1 MRDFEYHAPAT
12 LQEALD
18 LLSTHRETARV
29 LAGGT
34 DLMLMLTDR
43 VVAPE
48 HVIDIKGI
56 PEVTRYEWSGD
67 GALTIGATTLCRQLE
82 TDPQVIDRFPGLS
95 EAASEVGSWQIRNMG
110 TVGGNLCTASPSAEI
125 GPILLA
131 LDAEVEI
138 AGPKGR
144 RTVPIGQ
151 FHTGVRRTVLEPDEL
166 LLEVRIPAPKGRTGS
181 NYIKLKERQKMD
193 IAFVGVASV
202 VELEPGDGV
211 VKQARI
217 VLGAVAVTP
226 IHAEQAE
233 AKLRG
238 QRLTDELVVEA
249 GRLAAEAAKPI
260 SDIRASA
267 DYRRSMVDVL
277 TQRTLRQA
285 LAVAQSR

>member
-18 LLSTHRETARV
+18 LLSTHSETARV

-48 HVIDIKGI
+48 HVIDIKGV

-67 GALTIGATTLCRQLE
+67 GALTIGATTLFRQLE

-238 QRLTDELVVEA
+238 KRLTDELVVEA

-285 LAVAQSR
+285 LAIAQSR